1 MSVER
6 LEGDRAQKTYRYLR
20 IGMIGAA
27 VMLAVSV
34 MVERLAAQ
42 CWQDSISGYYYT
54 PVRAVFVGTLLAVG
68 LALIVIKGEGLEDF
82 FLNVAGMLAPVVA
95 FVPTRNVGTCFSVDP
110 DPEPLVTGADGAL
123 EFNTAVMQSLQNN
136 MTSLIVAG
144 ALGLIVAYVIFSVD
158 QGGPVKAMR
167 SHEVE
172 PGTKRTFWLLV
183 VIVAATALL
192 LWLWDEFPVHAH
204 NIAATGMFV
213 FLALASW
220 WNSRGET
227 KGYRRTYR
235 AIALAMVG
243 ALVVILALAATL
255 GDRWDHSILVLEA
268 TELTLFAVYWLVQTR
283 DHWRERVRPSAE

>member
-1 MSVER
+1 
-6 LEGDRAQKTYRYLR
+6 
-20 IGMIGAA
+20 
-27 VMLAVSV
+27 
-34 MVERLAAQ
+34 
-42 CWQDSISGYYYT
+42 
-54 PVRAVFVGTLLAVG
+54 
-68 LALIVIKGEGLEDF
+68 
-82 FLNVAGMLAPVVA
+82 
-95 FVPTRNVGTCFSVDP
+95 
-110 DPEPLVTGADGAL
+110 
-123 EFNTAVMQSLQNN
+123 
-136 MTSLIVAG
+136 
-144 ALGLIVAYVIFSVD
+144 
-158 QGGPVKAMR
+158 
-167 SHEVE
+167 
-172 PGTKRTFWLLV
+172 
-183 VIVAATALL
+183 VAATALL

>member
-1 MSVER
+1 MSAER

-20 IGMIGAA
+20 IGLIGAA

-34 MVERLAAQ
+34 LIERVVAS
-42 CWQDSISGYYYT
+42 CWQDSISAYYYT

-95 FVPTRNVGTCFSVDP
+95 FVPTRNVGMCFSVEPDP
-110 DPEPLVTGADGAL
+110 DPLVRGADGAWG
-123 EFNTAVMQSLQNN
+123 FNTAVMESIHNN
-136 MTSLIVAG
+136 MRALIIAG

-167 SHEVE
+167 SHAVE
-172 PGTKRTFWLLV
+172 PGTRRTYWLV
-183 VIVAATALL
+183 VMIVTATALL
-192 LWLWDEFPVHAH
+192 FWLWDDFTIHAH
-204 NIAATGMFV
+204 NIAAVGMFV

-220 WNSRGET
+220 WSSRGET
-227 KGYRRTYR
+227 KGYRKTYR

-243 ALVVILALAATL
+243 ALVLVLALAAML
-255 GDRWDHSILVLEA
+255 GDRWDNSILVLEA
-268 TELTLFAVYWLVQTR
+268 AELTLFAVYWIVQTR
-283 DHWRERVRPSAE
+283 DRWHEKVRSTAE